1 MNIVIAI
8 GFWYDSSLCFD
19 WDPTRYP
26 PTKCRMEPGA
36 FPIYWYL
43 WAIISYTFNLIG
55 TLTGHCSTCASNLC
69 AICVVSFQTFL
80 LFLNHFLSLRIFR
93 NHIGICQLVVVNH
106 NVFDP
111 PSSKKNKF
119 LTFYMHMSRN
129 RICSQV
135 LIP

>member
-1 MNIVIAI
+1 MLLV
-8 GFWYDSSLCFD
+8 FD
-19 WDPTRYP
+19 MTAVYVLTETLQDTHRRSAEWNL
-26 PTKCRMEPGA
+26 EP
-36 FPIYWYL
+36 FPFINTCELLYH
-43 WAIISYTFNLIG
+43 TFNLIG

-69 AICVVSFQTFL
+69 AICVVSFQSFL

-93 NHIGICQLVVVNH
+93 NHTGICQLVVVNH

-119 LTFYMHMSRN
+119 LTFYMYMPRN